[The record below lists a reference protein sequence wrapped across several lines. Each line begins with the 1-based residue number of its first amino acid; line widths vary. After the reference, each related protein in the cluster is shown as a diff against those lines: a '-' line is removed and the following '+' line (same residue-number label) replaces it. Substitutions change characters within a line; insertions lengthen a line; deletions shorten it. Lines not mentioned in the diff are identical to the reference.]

1 VFAKLAVLILT
12 IGAVAA
18 TLLAARQQRLYAVH
32 ESAEAMRRIVEHD
45 RTLWRLR
52 GEIAERVMPGKVKQ
66 MADRLGTMAYFFQER
81 SSNLAAGPGA
91 DQGVRP
97 ASRDSEKP
105 RPELEAVVP
114 TDENDLNDEFEQEE
128 Q

>member
-1 VFAKLAVLILT
+1 MFAKLAVLILT

-32 ESAEAMRRIVEHD
+32 ESAEATRRIVEHD

-52 GEIAERVMPGKVKQ
+52 GEIAERVMPGRVKK
-66 MADRLGTMAYFFQER
+66 MADRFGSMAYFFQER
-81 SSNLAAGPGA
+81 SSDLAAGPGA

-97 ASRDSEKP
+97 ASRDAEKP
-105 RPELEAVVP
+105 SPDPEAVVP
-114 TDENDLNDEFEQEE
+114 TDDEDSKEFDQEE